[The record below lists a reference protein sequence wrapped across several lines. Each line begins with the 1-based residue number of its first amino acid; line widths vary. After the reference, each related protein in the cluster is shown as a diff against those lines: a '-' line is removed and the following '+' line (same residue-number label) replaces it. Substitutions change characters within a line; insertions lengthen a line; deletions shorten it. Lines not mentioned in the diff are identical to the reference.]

1 MDGTASLFPPLPA
14 GDVSLVLPQERLPY
28 DALAERLQPRIP
40 AGATLVGESFS
51 GPLAVLLAN
60 RVPVRRVVLV
70 ASFVTPPAMRW
81 PRWLLRGLFSVPP
94 PGPVLRML
102 LLEREATD
110 ELLSALQTAIAS
122 VPAEVLADR
131 ARRVMEVDVRE
142 ALGRVDAPVTYLRAM
157 RDRVVGAGAA
167 DVVQAVRPDA
177 EVVDVDGPHLLLQTR
192 WAACQEWL

>member
-14 GDVSLVLPQERLPY
+14 GDLVLALPQERLSY
-28 DALAERLQPRIP
+28 DALAERLQGRIP

-60 RVPVRRVVLV
+60 RVPVGRVVLV

-81 PRWLLRGLFSVPP
+81 PSWLLRALFSVPP
-94 PGPVLRML
+94 PGPALRML

-110 ELLSALQTAIAS
+110 LGALQTAIAS
-122 VPAEVLADR
+122 VPADVMADR

-142 ALGRVDAPVTYLRAM
+142 ALGRVDAPVTYLRAT

-167 DVVQAVRPDA
+167 DVVRAVRPDA

-192 WAACQEWL
+192 WAACREWL